1 MTLELTATLVLI
13 ASHVV
18 LTAIGFWIGWKL
30 GKNTGY
36 LEAEA
41 EIAAI
46 ASEPREAVHDC
57 RFFKAA
63 NGECMACL
71 VLEKRKQSSPFTVA
85 EPEEGEWIPWDKSE
99 CPVEAMTKVDVKF
112 RDGGIVDGRWAQNWV
127 WGHPNP
133 SNDPNDITHY
143 RLSK

>member
-1 MTLELTATLVLI
+1 MTLELTATLALI
-13 ASHVV
+13 SSHVV

-30 GKNTGY
+30 GKDTGY

-41 EIAAI
+41 ELAAI
-46 ASEPREAVHDC
+46 ASEPREAGHDC

-63 NGECMACL
+63 NGECIACSA
-71 VLEKRKQSSPFTVA
+71 LENRKQSSPFTLA

-99 CPVEAMTKVDVKF
+99 CPVGEWTRVDVKF
-112 RDGGIVDGRWAQNWV
+112 RDGEIVDGRWALLWR
-127 WGHPNP
+127 WGYHA
-133 SNDPNDITHY
+133 DAEDDITHY